1 MDKLRIVSIQTF
13 VITFF
18 MVFIIGIEGLIA
30 YLTGEAFEF
39 CWYMPLSVVIVAILT
54 AIPSLLLIKDG
65 EGYFSIT
72 RIVLHGICCYVMVM
86 AAGYVFKWYTTLRYF
101 IYTSVMFIIVYVLVW
116 VVTKLLFRAEDKRI
130 NSVLEKIRDEE

>member
-1 MDKLRIVSIQTF
+1 MGKLRILSIQTF
-13 VITFF
+13 VIAFF
-18 MVFIIGIEGLIA
+18 MVVIIGLEGLIA
-30 YLTGEAFEF
+30 YLAGDVIGFS
-39 CWYMPLSVVIVAILT
+39 WYMPLSVVIVAILT

-65 EGYFSIT
+65 EGYFSIP

-86 AAGYVFKWYTTLRYF
+86 AAGYVFKWYTSLRYF